1 MVVKFNIKKRLFF
14 MNTHDKEKEIVDII
28 KEKYPQFPVE
38 LLELIHEYINIRFV
52 NQYNKLIK
60 KIK

>member
-1 MVVKFNIKKRLFF
+1 

-52 NQYNKLIK
+52 NQCNKLIK

>member
-1 MVVKFNIKKRLFF
+1 

-28 KEKYPQFPVE
+28 KEKYQQSPVE

-52 NQYNKLIK
+52 NQCNKLIK

>member
-1 MVVKFNIKKRLFF
+1 

-38 LLELIHEYINIRFV
+38 LLEYMNI
-52 NQYNKLIK
+52 
-60 KIK
+60 